1 MSEFFSL
8 VKLLFLDSARNRLE
22 MFFSILFPVVFL
34 IIFGFVFGST
44 SESARTVG
52 VALLDEDVV
61 KELEGVGKWRFKF
74 FSDREALV
82 SAIQKGEL
90 SIGLSMN
97 ASDMELLYN
106 ERNTNVLGE
115 VKMLQIVVKNLLE
128 KKLNNARSY
137 FTILRMEH
145 SPSGKQITTFEY
157 ILTGVIAISVLS
169 NGMFS
174 MITVFGSYRKK
185 GVLRRMIL
193 TPVKPLKIVSAVALV
208 RILMSFAS
216 LTMTLILARLFF
228 NANIPFDWFRL
239 VSTLVFSTLGMMA
252 LGLLLAAIF
261 KQPQAASNVA
271 SLLNTIMV
279 FFAGVYFPVQW
290 MPSYVRWLAYVL
302 PVKYV
307 ADLVRASAGY
317 ILLDGR
323 IFWGINVFFLVLG
336 LAMLTVA
343 ANLFLKSE

>member
-1 MSEFFSL
+1 MSELLTL

-52 VALLDEDVV
+52 IVQLNEDVL
-61 KELEGVGKWRFKF
+61 KELEGVRKWRFKF

-97 ASDMELLYN
+97 GSNVELFYS
-106 ERNTNVLGE
+106 ERNTNVVGE

-137 FTILRMEH
+137 FTVSRMEH
-145 SPSGKQITTFEY
+145 SPSGKEITTFEY

-174 MITVFGSYRKK
+174 MITVFGNYRKR
-185 GVLRRMIL
+185 GALRRIIL
-193 TPVKPLKIVSAVALV
+193 TPVKPVKIVSVVAFV
-208 RILMSFAS
+208 RVLMSFLS
-216 LTMTLILARLFF
+216 LFMTLFLARLFF
-228 NANIPFDWFRL
+228 NAGIPFNWFKL
-239 VSTLVFSTLGMMA
+239 ILTLVFSTLGMMA
-252 LGLLLAAIF
+252 LGLLLTAIF
-261 KQPQAASNVA
+261 KQPQTASNVA
-271 SLLNTIMV
+271 SLLNTIMM
-279 FFAGVYFPVQW
+279 FFAGVYFPVHW

-307 ADLVRASAGY
+307 ADLVRVSAGFQ
-317 ILLDGR
+317 LMNSHT
-323 IFWGINVFFLVLG
+323 FWGINVLFLICG
-336 LAMLTVA
+336 LTMLTVA

>member
-52 VALLDEDVV
+52 IAQLNEDVL

-97 ASDMELLYN
+97 GSNVELFYS

-137 FTILRMEH
+137 FTVSRMEH
-145 SPSGKQITTFEY
+145 SPSGKKITTFEY

-174 MITVFGSYRKK
+174 MITVFGNYRKR
-185 GVLRRMIL
+185 GALRRIIL
-193 TPVKPLKIVSAVALV
+193 TPVKPVKIVSAVAFV
-208 RILMSFAS
+208 RVLMSFLS
-216 LTMTLILARLFF
+216 LFMTLFLARLFF
-228 NANIPFDWFRL
+228 NAGIPFNWFKL
-239 VSTLVFSTLGMMA
+239 ILTLVFSTLGMMA
-252 LGLLLAAIF
+252 LGLLLTAIF
-261 KQPQAASNVA
+261 KQPQTASNVA
-271 SLLNTIMV
+271 SLLNTIMM
-279 FFAGVYFPVQW
+279 FFAGVYFPVHW

-307 ADLVRASAGY
+307 ADLVRASAGFQ
-317 ILLDGR
+317 LMNSH
-323 IFWGINVFFLVLG
+323 IFWGINVLFLICG
-336 LAMLTVA
+336 LTMLTVA